1 MGAKSG
7 FGYVPRAER
16 SLLSAQLSLG
26 VLGSLVGLCTGCYG
40 MDYVCAGL
48 RLGLRL
54 GPTSE
59 VVSFSR

>member
-7 FGYVPRAER
+7 FGYVPLAER

-40 MDYVCAGL
+40 MDHVCAGL
-48 RLGLRL
+48 RLVAG
-54 GPTSE
+54 GSHE
-59 VVSFSR
+59 